1 LATTTEQA
9 VFERVMLQ
17 KLNMKPFHID
27 CPVTKKAMCWCAH
40 SKTPLEELERS
51 FNRNQNAKRM
61 RQTAIDIAFDMH
73 LYYEGYEN
81 PS

>member
-1 LATTTEQA
+1 
-9 VFERVMLQ
+9 MLQ